1 MPEEYVI
8 TKERAKAKMDSF
20 YSIREAVTGILLVDH
35 GKPTKYYKD
44 NYINKNKNAKPVNR
58 SKIDILWRM
67 LTKRFKR

>member
-8 TKERAKAKMDSF
+8 TKERAKAKMDNN
-20 YSIREAVTGILLVDH
+20 YSVREAVTGILLVDH

-44 NYINKNKNAKPVNR
+44 NYINKNKNVKPVIR
-58 SKIDILWRM
+58 SKIDILWGM